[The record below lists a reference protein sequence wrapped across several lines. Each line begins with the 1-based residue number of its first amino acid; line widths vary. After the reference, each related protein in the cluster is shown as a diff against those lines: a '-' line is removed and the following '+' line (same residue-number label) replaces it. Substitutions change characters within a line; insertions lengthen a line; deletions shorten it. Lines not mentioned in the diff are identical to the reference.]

1 MHIYVPHTDQMSSR
15 VGLKMK
21 KTVLVVDDE
30 ESYRE
35 MVVLMLKSAG
45 FETIESDS
53 GMNAFE
59 IAKATMPDLI
69 ISDVMMYSGSG
80 FMLREFL
87 KRDEKTSRLPIILMS
102 GHARDAGAWGSDPE
116 VEYLA
121 KPFTTED
128 LLSAVEKMLKLKK
141 S

>member
-1 MHIYVPHTDQMSSR
+1 MSH
-15 VGLKMK
+15 VVCEKTGLNMDK

-30 ESYRE
+30 EAYRQ

-45 FETIESDS
+45 FGTMECDN

-59 IAKATMPDLI
+59 IAKTHIPDLI

-80 FMLREFL
+80 FILREFL
-87 KRDEKTSRLPIILMS
+87 KRDPNTSNLPIILMS

-116 VEYLA
+116 VEYLP
-121 KPFTTED
+121 KPFTTEE
-128 LLSAVEKMLKLKK
+128 LLTAVEKMLALR
-141 S
+141 SPR